1 MFSKTSSGILFAI
14 AGSTLFAFK
23 PILIKLIYGY
33 GLDTLTILTWRMIFS
48 LPCYLAVGVW
58 VVMHQKVSANKDF
71 SRAISIAV
79 ALGIIGYYCAA
90 FADLYGLQFV
100 SAQLGRMILF
110 TYPTL
115 VTLLG
120 WWLLGTSVSKSTIAA
135 LAASYF
141 GIGMIFL
148 HDLVFYGTDVLHG
161 AIWIFVSAI
170 CFSFFMVFSKSIIAT
185 VGSRLFTC
193 VAMTSA
199 SIAIILHF
207 TVSNWLLSDS
217 GLHNSIPEIE
227 PLIYVFLLA
236 IFCTV
241 VPSFLV
247 AAAIHRIG
255 SSPTSI
261 VGCLGPVMTAG
272 FAVVILSER
281 FTLYHLIGMTLVV
294 SAVTL
299 LGLSTVRKSLA

>member
-1 MFSKTSSGILFAI
+1 MFSKTRNGLLLAI
-14 AGSTLFAFK
+14 AGSMLFAFK

-48 LPCYLAVGVW
+48 LPCYLAIGVW
-58 VVMHQKVSANKDF
+58 VFLGRKAPLTKD
-71 SRAISIAV
+71 SYRALSLAMV
-79 ALGIIGYYCAA
+79 LGILGYYCAA

-120 WWLLGTSVSKSTIAA
+120 WWLLDTSVSRVTIVA
-135 LAASYF
+135 LVVSYI

-148 HDLVFYGTDVLHG
+148 HDLVFYGTNVLQG

-170 CFSFFMVFSKSIIAT
+170 CFSCFMVFSKPVIAA

-199 SIAIILHF
+199 SLAIILHF
-207 TVSNWLLSDS
+207 TVSNLVLSDNGLNS
-217 GLHNSIPEIE
+217 GVPEFT
-227 PLIYVFLLA
+227 PLIHVFLLA

-241 VPSFLV
+241 IPSFLV

-261 VGCLGPVMTAG
+261 VGCVGPVVTAG
-272 FAVVILSER
+272 FAVAILSEQ
-281 FTLYHLIGMTLVV
+281 FTIYHFIGMLLVIG
-294 SAVTL
+294 AVTL
-299 LGLSTVRKSLA
+299 SGLNTVRKPLT